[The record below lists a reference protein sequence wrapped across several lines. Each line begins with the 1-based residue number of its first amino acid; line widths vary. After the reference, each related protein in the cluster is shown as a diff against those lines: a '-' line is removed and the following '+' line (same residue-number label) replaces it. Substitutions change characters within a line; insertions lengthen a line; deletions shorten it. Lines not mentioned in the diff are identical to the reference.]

1 MLFSS
6 FLYHF
11 CITEKDQTMGRDIP
25 EEIIICMG
33 SSCFSRG
40 NKKTLGLIKQYLK
53 EKELK
58 DNLVFRGSHCF
69 GECENGPVII
79 IGSDK
84 HTRVSSDHV
93 TDLLDRYFNNPVE

>member
-1 MLFSS
+1 MLFSN
-6 FLYHF
+6 FLF
-11 CITEKDQTMGRDIP
+11 TQNAQAMGRQIP
-25 EEIIICMG
+25 EEIVICMG

-53 EKELK
+53 EKELAGK
-58 DNLVFRGSHCF
+58 IVFRGSHCF

-84 HTRVSSDHV
+84 HIQVSSDHV